1 MSQHFLLIGKT
12 SRQAACD
19 MIWQAPAYAT
29 ATVKPQK
36 RSDEQNAKMWSMLS
50 DISRAKPQGRT
61 HIPEVWKCLF
71 MAACGHQVAFEV
83 GLDGRPFP
91 IGFQSSRLSKAEM
104 MDLITFI
111 QAWGDENGVRWS
123 NEAAA

>member
-1 MSQHFLLIGKT
+1 
-12 SRQAACD
+12 
-19 MIWQAPAYAT
+19 
-29 ATVKPQK
+29 
-36 RSDEQNAKMWSMLS
+36 
-50 DISRAKPQGRT
+50 
-61 HIPEVWKCLF
+61 